1 MTEIKFLLTLADTTD
16 AYKWY
21 LKGNKIR
28 AKARNGKTRG
38 EIFDPITAVAR
49 YIGRGNYGVNK
60 RGRKAAGK
68 ASELTSTLSNSVVQ
82 ATEATCNRG
91 NKYHYSVYPFAD
103 GLTFNVNKHGFAL
116 CII

>member
-1 MTEIKFLLTLADTTD
+1 MTEIQFLLTLADTTD

-21 LKGNKIR
+21 LKGNQIR
-28 AKARNGKTRG
+28 AKARNGKNRG
-38 EIFDPITAVAR
+38 QVYDPITAVAR
-49 YIGRGNYGVNK
+49 YTGHGNYGVNK

-91 NKYHYSVYPFAD
+91 NYQVLRGRIKQVL
-103 GLTFNVNKHGFAL
+103 GLNS
-116 CII
+116 

>member
-1 MTEIKFLLTLADTTD
+1 MTEIQFLLALSDTTK

-38 EIFDPITAVAR
+38 KVYDPITAVAR
-49 YIGRGNYGVNK
+49 YMGQGDYGVNK

-91 NKYHYSVYPFAD
+91 NYQVLRGRIKQVL
-103 GLTFNVNKHGFAL
+103 GLNS
-116 CII
+116 

>member
-1 MTEIKFLLTLADTTD
+1 MTEIQFLLTLSDTTD

-21 LKGNKIR
+21 LEGNKIR

-38 EIFDPITAVAR
+38 QVYDPITAVAR
-49 YIGRGNYGVNK
+49 YTGHGNYGVNK

-68 ASELTSTLSNSVVQ
+68 ASELTNTLSNSVVQ

-91 NKYHYSVYPFAD
+91 NYQVLRGRIKQVL
-103 GLTFNVNKHGFAL
+103 GLNS
-116 CII
+116 

>member
-1 MTEIKFLLTLADTTD
+1 MTEIQFLLALSDTTK

-28 AKARNGKTRG
+28 AKARNGKTKG
-38 EIFDPITAVAR
+38 QVYDPITAGAR
-49 YIGRGNYGVNK
+49 SAGHGDYSVNQ

-91 NKYHYSVYPFAD
+91 NYQVLRGRIKQVL
-103 GLTFNVNKHGFAL
+103 GLNS
-116 CII
+116 